1 MSYIVFD
8 PDQTQHIVGSDL
20 GPNCLQILSASD
32 KESQLAST
40 CKLNSNPIGLVLIV
54 VRDNRRRQ
62 LMGKPKGGRVK
73 GEEERRG

>member
-1 MSYIVFD
+1 MSYSFD

-32 KESQLAST
+32 RESPLAGT

-54 VRDNRRRQ
+54 VRDARRRC
-62 LMGKPKGGRVK
+62 
-73 GEEERRG
+73 